1 MKASKGLKKRM
12 ALHGDKRMTL
22 KEIAEKTGASY
33 RTVADYAQ
41 RAGWTENG
49 KQTLLNEK
57 QVTVILEAMKQAHH
71 NQTKDTLQAALQG
84 IETAQSRA
92 VRIAVLSQQQK
103 EIDRQIQ
110 AELEAEI
117 VELKAKIEADKDKV
131 ELAERA
137 LLSEDVLSLNTA
149 AKTLKLPYGVI
160 KFAEKLRD
168 MGFLMEHPKNIPF
181 QHYINAGYFVVD
193 EVVKEVDGE
202 ERVYPTTRVTQKGLM
217 KLSRVFSKRKPLF
230 EM

>member
-12 ALHGDKRMTL
+12 ALHSDKRMTL
-22 KEIAEKTGASY
+22 KEIAGKTGASY

-71 NQTKDTLQAALQG
+71 NQTKDTLQATLQG

-117 VELKAKIEADKDKV
+117 AELKAKIEADKGKV

-168 MGFLMEHPKNIPF
+168 MGFLMDFPNKNIPF

-193 EVVKEVDGE
+193 EVVKEFDGE
-202 ERVYPTTRVTQKGLM
+202 ERTFPTTRVTQKGLM
-217 KLSRVFSKRKPLF
+217 KLSRAFSKRKPI
-230 EM
+230 